1 MYSNKI
7 VCDILNYINN
17 NINIKISINELSKIF
32 MYDKAYLMRLFKREL
47 NITIIDYVNSIRIY
61 NSIKQLKNSNNNLLN
76 IALNNGFN
84 SLEYFSETFKSTIG
98 VNPSTFRKFLNL
110 DRNITLD
117 EFVICTNSITKLN
130 SLNNY
135 IDKYIKNTKPI
146 VNYKK
151 VLTIFK

>member
-7 VCDILNYINN
+7 IVDILNYINT
-17 NINIKISINELSKIF
+17 NINYKITIDEISKIF

-47 NITIIDYVNSIRIY
+47 KITIIDYVNSIRIH
-61 NSIKQLKNSNNNLLN
+61 NSIKQLKNSNNLLN

-84 SLEYFSETFKSTIG
+84 SLEYFSETFKNIIG

-135 IDKYIKNTKPI
+135 IDKYIKNIKPI
-146 VNYKK
+146 VNHKK

>member
-7 VCDILNYINN
+7 IVDILNYINTY
-17 NINIKISINELSKIF
+17 INYKITIDEISKIF
-32 MYDKAYLMRLFKREL
+32 MYDKAYLMRLFKKEL
-47 NITIIDYVNSIRIY
+47 KITIIDYINQIRIH
-61 NSIKQLKNSNNNLLN
+61 NSIKQLKNNNNLLN

-84 SLEYFSETFKSTIG
+84 SLEYFSETFKNITG

-130 SLNNY
+130 SLNSY
-135 IDKYIKNTKPI
+135 IDKYIKNIKPT
-146 VNYKK
+146 VNHKK

>member
-1 MYSNKI
+1 MYSNKTI
-7 VCDILNYINN
+7 VDILKYLNN
-17 NINIKISINELSKIF
+17 NINSKISIDELSKIF

-61 NSIKQLKNSNNNLLN
+61 NSIKQLKDNNNLLN
-76 IALNNGFN
+76 ISLNNGFN
-84 SLEYFSETFKSTIG
+84 SLEYFSETFKNITG

-117 EFVICTNSITKLN
+117 EFIICTNSMSNLN
-130 SLNNY
+130 ILINR
-135 IDKYIKNTKPI
+135 IDKYIKNTKTNS
-146 VNYKK
+146 NYKK

>member
-7 VCDILNYINN
+7 IVDILKYLNN
-17 NINIKISINELSKIF
+17 NINSKISIDELSKIF
-32 MYDKAYLMRLFKREL
+32 MYDKAYLMRLFKKKL
-47 NITIIDYVNSIRIY
+47 KITIIDYINQIRIH
-61 NSIKQLKNSNNNLLN
+61 NSIKQLKDNNNLLN

-84 SLEYFSETFKSTIG
+84 SLEYFSETFKNITG

-135 IDKYIKNTKPI
+135 IDKYIKNIKPT
-146 VNYKK
+146 VNHKK